1 MEGTPQALKF
11 GENFVEM
18 QAKYKEQKS
27 MKTKPGVFHPS
38 SFIFAES
45 LHLWPILTNCIFA
58 LIDLKGK
65 NPTRMTSPHV
75 ITH

>member
-18 QAKYKEQKS
+18 RTKYKEQKS
-27 MKTKPGVFHPS
+27 MKKKPGFFHPS
-38 SFIFAES
+38 SFTFAES
-45 LHLWPILTNCIFA
+45 FHLWPILTNCILA

-65 NPTRMTSPHV
+65 KPTHITSPYV